1 MKVTDA
7 STIIA
12 YMKFLESQA
21 KQMNLQYCNI
31 TLDVGAAMNAFLVK
45 WQREEE
51 FKNIIIHLGD
61 FHFLKENFKVLGML
75 IRNSGFQDIVFCSR
89 ICTSGSLNGVLAG
102 SHYNRAWR
110 VHSAFSEGLERCLYK
125 RFRFESK
132 NSKLP
137 EPIESLLGENDHDFI
152 TDERISNLKEMSD
165 GYEKFKQKCRNGD
178 HDENPKFWVAYID
191 FVQMQQ
197 RAQTAIQEGDFD
209 ARLEAWIWFLP
220 YYFSFSMQNYA
231 RYASFYVELIN
242 CIDQLHPGMRD
253 EFLVGIQAQDR
264 YPHMT
269 PIDQRGEQTFNR
281 EAKVAGGMQYAHT
294 ESQTLKWSLNRRA
307 ASDNVVNLKQ
317 MAGLHKSNDPY
328 YQTTPSQIVKS
339 EDNTSS
345 VYNEIRNTFINP
357 FMVGMD
363 TELMNLSSGI
373 AVNRDAASS
382 ILSIRAEGI
391 KLYNNFRDERLLM
404 TQTKFHAPIK
414 KHKRFDF
421 NHDPSTTK
429 KKTSAKCTSA
439 SLNRNILGTLHAWSL
454 KTNEKIDYEEALKY
468 PLAIYPLSLSHPD
481 GQVRKITKSDMKSI
495 LLKNVEIMPTITSTG
510 AAVIDLV
517 PVLHQVPQV
526 SGKLENTM
534 WKIISIIKENYL
546 LAAFQRVDIVAD
558 NYQDAYVIKRGEQSA
573 RGTSERITMKTR
585 DMSAPANFMQRML
598 HNNDNKYQFIQLFF
612 KFIEDKIS
620 KILQTLRCE
629 ELVLSGEEMCTKFTS
644 SSATTYDAL

>member
-1 MKVTDA
+1 M
-7 STIIA
+7 
-12 YMKFLESQA
+12 
-21 KQMNLQYCNI
+21 
-31 TLDVGAAMNAFLVK
+31 
-45 WQREEE
+45 
-51 FKNIIIHLGD
+51 
-61 FHFLKENFKVLGML
+61 
-75 IRNSGFQDIVFCSR
+75 
-89 ICTSGSLNGVLAG
+89 
-102 SHYNRAWR
+102 
-110 VHSAFSEGLERCLYK
+110 
-125 RFRFESK
+125 
-132 NSKLP
+132 
-137 EPIESLLGENDHDFI
+137 LGENDHDFI

-197 RAQTAIQEGDFD
+197 RAQKAIQEGDFD
-209 ARLEAWIWFLP
+209 ARLEAWRWFLP
-220 YYFSFSMQNYA
+220 YYFFFSMQNYA

-363 TELMNLSSGI
+363 TELMNLSSGT
-373 AVNRDAASS
+373 AVNRDAANS

-421 NHDPSTTK
+421 NHDSSTTK
-429 KKTSAKCTSA
+429 KITSAKCTSA
-439 SLNRNILGTLHAWSL
+439 SLNRNILCTLHALSL
-454 KTNEKIDYEEALKY
+454 KTN
-468 PLAIYPLSLSHPD
+468 
-481 GQVRKITKSDMKSI
+481 
-495 LLKNVEIMPTITSTG
+495 
-510 AAVIDLV
+510 
-517 PVLHQVPQV
+517 
-526 SGKLENTM
+526 
-534 WKIISIIKENYL
+534 
-546 LAAFQRVDIVAD
+546 
-558 NYQDAYVIKRGEQSA
+558 
-573 RGTSERITMKTR
+573 
-585 DMSAPANFMQRML
+585 
-598 HNNDNKYQFIQLFF
+598 
-612 KFIEDKIS
+612 
-620 KILQTLRCE
+620 
-629 ELVLSGEEMCTKFTS
+629 
-644 SSATTYDAL
+644 